1 MTSPLRILVC
11 STPVHGHVTPLLA
24 VSSALVERGHD
35 VHFLTGA
42 RYLARAAATGA
53 HALPLPAEADY
64 DDTDMDA
71 AFPGRVGL
79 TGPAGIRY
87 DMTEIFLRPARAQLA
102 AVDAAVRDL
111 GIDVVLAESLFL
123 GAAFLSSR
131 PRAGRPAVVNLGIVP
146 LGVKSRDT
154 APFGLGIPPRPGA
167 LGRMRNAALTVVA
180 ERGVFA
186 PVQRAARRVG
196 EAAGTGLGGFV
207 LDWPS
212 HADAVVQFTVPAFE
226 YQRSDVRVPLHF
238 VGPVSRTQASDA
250 PLPAWWGDLDD
261 GRPVVHVTQGTVA
274 NRDFGELVL
283 PTIHALADEDVWVVA
298 STGGRSVDALGA
310 GGPPANARVAPY
322 LPYDRL
328 LPRTSAYVTNG
339 GYGGIHYAMEHGVPI
354 VVAGT
359 TEDKTEVSARVAW
372 SGVGVSLR
380 TNRPQPAAIA
390 AAVRTVLSTPSYA
403 ERSAAIGADIRSAS
417 GLDGLERA
425 VREAAGS
432 GVGLPGTDVD
442 ARAGAGGTGRGR

>member
-1 MTSPLRILVC
+1 MRILLC

-24 VSSALVERGHD
+24 VSRALVDRGHD

-42 RYLARAAATGA
+42 RYAGAAADTGA
-53 HALPLPAEADY
+53 TVLPLPPEADY

-87 DMTEIFLRPARAQLA
+87 DMKAIFLAPAPAQLA
-102 AVDAAVRDL
+102 AMEAAIERHA
-111 GIDVVLAESLFL
+111 IDVVLAESLFL
-123 GAAFLSSR
+123 GAALLTGR
-131 PRAGRPAVVNLGIVP
+131 PRHSRPAVLTLGIVP
-146 LGVKSRDT
+146 LGLKSRDT
-154 APFGLGIPPRPGA
+154 APFGLGVLPRPGA
-167 LGRMRNAALTVVA
+167 LGRVRNALLTVAA
-180 ERGVFA
+180 EKGVFA
-186 PVQRAARRVG
+186 PVQREAERVAAVSG
-196 EAAGTGLGGFV
+196 VALGGFL

-212 HADAVVQFTVPAFE
+212 RSDGVVQFTVPEFE
-226 YQRSDVRVPLHF
+226 YPRPDAKAPVRF
-238 VGPVSRTQASDA
+238 VGPVSRSRASET
-250 PLPAWWGDLDD
+250 PLPAWWGDLAD

-274 NRDFGELVL
+274 NRELGDLVL
-283 PTIHALADEDVWVVA
+283 PTIRALAGEDVWVVA
-298 STGGRSVDALGA
+298 STGGRPVADLGA
-310 GGPPANARVAPY
+310 DLPANARVAPY

-328 LPRTSAYVTNG
+328 LPRTAVYVTNG

-380 TNRPQPAAIA
+380 TNRPGEEAVGAAI
-390 AAVRTVLSTPSYA
+390 RTVLADPRYS
-403 ERSAAIGADIRSAS
+403 ERSARIGAAIRASA

-425 VREAAGS
+425 VLELATPLRRTS
-432 GVGLPGTDVD
+432 TSPS
-442 ARAGAGGTGRGR
+442 RR

>member
-1 MTSPLRILVC
+1 MTRRLRILVC

-24 VSSALVERGHD
+24 VSRALVERGHD

-42 RYLARAAATGA
+42 RYLSRAAATGA
-53 HALPLPAEADY
+53 RVQPLPPAADY
-64 DDTDMDA
+64 DDTDIDA

-87 DMTEIFLRPARAQLA
+87 DMTEIFLRPALAQLE
-102 AVDAAVRDL
+102 AVDAAVRGL

-123 GAAFLSSR
+123 GAAFLTAR
-131 PRAGRPAVVNLGIVP
+131 PRDSRPAVLNLGIVP
-146 LGVKSRDT
+146 LGLKSRDT
-154 APFGLGIPPRPGA
+154 APFGLGIPPRPGP
-167 LGRMRNAALTVVA
+167 LGRTRNAALTVVA
-180 ERGVFA
+180 ERVVFA

-196 EAAGTGLGGFV
+196 AEAGTGLDGFV

-212 HADAVVQFTVPAFE
+212 HADGVVQFTVPEFE
-226 YQRSDVRVPLHF
+226 YPRMDVRVPLHF

-261 GRPVVHVTQGTVA
+261 GRPIVHVTQGTVA

-283 PTIHALADEDVWVVA
+283 PTIRALAGEDVWVVA
-298 STGGRSVDALGA
+298 STGGREVSVLDADL
-310 GGPPANARVAPY
+310 PANARVAPY

-372 SGVGVSLR
+372 SGVGVALG
-380 TNRPQPAAIA
+380 TNHPQPAQIA
-390 AAVRTVLSTPSYA
+390 TAVRTVLGSPAYA
-403 ERSAAIGADIRSAS
+403 ERSAAIGAAIRSAS

-425 VREAAGS
+425 VLEAAGARVT
-432 GVGLPGTDVD
+432 VG
-442 ARAGAGGTGRGR
+442 